1 HQHRENEML
10 EKLKVWLGRGRYQR
24 ERELVA
30 RLVEEGLDPLEIAA
44 AALKLSRADEKQRP
58 VANVTDVTV
67 SESRSSYRG
76 DREFGRGKPQGRD
89 GRRDRDAGKRSDAG
103 SKRASHEAGMVRL
116 KLNKG
121 KEHGVRPNDIVGTIA
136 HHADIPGSSIGK
148 IRIEEKFTYV
158 DVPEELVEKVLK
170 HNGNYRIGKDK
181 FTLVKS

>member
-1 HQHRENEML
+1 LL

-44 AALKLSRADEKQRP
+44 AALKLSHADEKQRP
-58 VANVTDVTV
+58 VANVTDVVV
-67 SESRSSYRG
+67 SESRSYRG
-76 DREFGRGKPQGRD
+76 ERSDREYGRGKPQGRD
-89 GRRDRDAGKRSDAG
+89 GKRDFGKRGDRDSGNKRV
-103 SKRASHEAGMVRL
+103 SHEAGMIRL

-121 KEHGVRPNDIVGTIA
+121 KENGVRPNDIVGTIA

-148 IRIEEKFTYV
+148 IRIEDKFTYV
-158 DVPEELVEKVLK
+158 DVPEALVEKVLK

>member
-1 HQHRENEML
+1 M
-10 EKLKVWLGRGRYQR
+10 
-24 ERELVA
+24 
-30 RLVEEGLDPLEIAA
+30 
-44 AALKLSRADEKQRP
+44 
-58 VANVTDVTV
+58 ANVTDVTV

-89 GRRDRDAGKRSDAG
+89 GRRDRVAGRHGDSGNKRV
-103 SKRASHEAGMVRL
+103 SHEAGMVRL

-121 KEHGVRPNDIVGTIA
+121 KENGVRPNDIVGTIA

-158 DVPEELVEKVLK
+158 DVPEELADKVLK

-181 FTLVKS
+181 FSLARS